1 MEYRIYYPQIP
12 NMGDL
17 LNKDMLESLF
27 QIKVQRVSEKES
39 NIFAIGSS
47 LSSAL
52 RLRALYSVNFKRQ
65 IKQVIIKL
73 FNIDPF
79 YIWGTGFMDYNTKE

>member
-27 QIKVQRVSEKES
+27 QIKVQRVSKKKV
-39 NIFAIGSS
+39 IYLPLAV
-47 LSSAL
+47 
-52 RLRALYSVNFKRQ
+52 LYHLHFDFVRCIQSILKD
-65 IKQVIIKL
+65 K
-73 FNIDPF
+73 
-79 YIWGTGFMDYNTKE
+79 